1 MPYVPEN
8 TSFLKTDTVKP
19 VPYPSASTSIGAES
33 KSACADNSPENIV
46 EERLRAAFES
56 VYHAPRGTNFARRPK
71 GSYLVERTE
80 AKFQGF
86 KLAVLSIAKED
97 ISLYAL
103 TSAEPDAY
111 DKARAE

>member
-8 TSFLKTDTVKP
+8 ASFLKTDTVKA
-19 VPYPSASTSIGAES
+19 VPPTSASVSIGAES

-46 EERLRAAFES
+46 DERLRRAFES
-56 VYHAPRGTNFARRPK
+56 VYAAPNGTNFARRQK

-111 DKARAE
+111 DKPRTE